1 MLACFAQIAC
11 TSLRVVADRQTS
23 GAGVLSSAEPPVAP
37 KDVVRVTTTDGGQLE
52 LRVTAIDAT
61 AITGITDARSDAVVI
76 PVEQIQRIER
86 SEVDG
91 AKVLRNALVYVVV
104 AVILGYALGRA
115 AASKF
120 TSAAP

>member
-11 TSLRVVADRQTS
+11 TSLRVVTDSQA
-23 GAGVLSSAEPPVAP
+23 SSASALSGVDPPLTP
-37 KDVVRVTTTDGGQLE
+37 KDLARITTIDGRQLE
-52 LRVTAIDAT
+52 LRVTAVNAT
-61 AITGITDARSDAVVI
+61 SITGTTDGMTDAVVI